1 MVEIKKEKNFSE
13 WYLNVI
19 LKSDLID
26 YGPVKGTVI
35 FKPYAYRIWEKLQ
48 AIVDEEIKKL
58 GVKNLYFPIFIPES
72 FLRKEKEHFE
82 GFTPEVAVVTYAGGE
97 ELKEKLVVRPTSETI
112 MYPYFAK
119 WIKSYRDLPILIN
132 QWTNVIRWE
141 KRPFPFIRNT
151 EFLWHEGHTAH
162 KDHEEA
168 LDFALK
174 ILSLYEK
181 IYQEILCIY
190 GFSGRK
196 SESEKFAG
204 ALATYTYEILLTD
217 GKALQGCTSHDLGQ
231 NFSKVFN
238 VRFQD
243 KDKKLKYVWQTS
255 WAITTRALGA
265 IVGVHGDDDG
275 LILPSKISPYEI
287 VIVPIYDKKNKKEI
301 NKFIEKIKEELKKDI
316 FVDDSDKTPGYKFN
330 EWELKGVPLR
340 IEIGSQEIKRQILT
354 CSRRDKKERFKIK
367 LDELKNKIN
376 DIFAEMDRNLF
387 ERSKNFTEKNTFEVR
402 DYKEFKKIME
412 TRKGFILAPWCEKE
426 KCEEKI
432 KEETKATTRCK
443 PMKIQNPKSKV
454 KNLKCVYCRQKAKGF
469 WLFAQ
474 SY

>member
-1 MVEIKKEKNFSE
+1 MAEIKKEENFSE

-19 LKSDLID
+19 LKADLID
-26 YGPVKGTVI
+26 YGPVRGTII

-48 AIVDEEIKKL
+48 ALVDEEIKKL

-82 GFTPEVAVVTYAGGE
+82 GFNPEVAVVTYAGGE

-151 EFLWHEGHTAH
+151 EFLWQEGHTAH
-162 KDHEEA
+162 KDHKEA

-204 ALATYTYEILLTD
+204 ALATYTYEILLPD

-231 NFSKVFN
+231 NFSKVFDI
-238 VRFQD
+238 RFQD

-255 WAITTRALGA
+255 WGLTTRSIGA
-265 IVGVHGDDDG
+265 TVAVHGDNNG
-275 LILPSKISPYEI
+275 LILPSKIAPYEI

-301 NKFIEKIKEELKKDI
+301 NKFIEKIKEEVKKDI

-330 EWELKGVPLR
+330 EWELRGVPLR
-340 IEIGSQEIKRQILT
+340 IEIGSEELKRQILT
-354 CSRRDKKERFKIK
+354 CFRRDKKERFKIK

-376 DIFAEMDRNLF
+376 DIFADMDRNLF
-387 ERSKNFTEKNTFEVR
+387 ERSKNFTERNTFEVR

-412 TRKGFILAPWCEKE
+412 TKRGFILAPWCEKE

-443 PMKIQNPKSKV
+443 PKESQKSKV
-454 KNLKCVYCRQKAKGF
+454 KSQNLKCVYCRQKAKGF

>member
-1 MVEIKKEKNFSE
+1 MVEMKRIKNFSK
-13 WYLNVI
+13 WYLDVI
-19 LKSDLID
+19 LRADLID
-26 YGPVKGTVI
+26 YGPVKGTII

-48 AIVDEEIKKL
+48 KIVDEEIKKL
-58 GVKNLYFPIFIPES
+58 GVENLYFPIFIPES
-72 FLRKEKEHFE
+72 FLMKEKEHFE

-119 WIKSYRDLPILIN
+119 WIKSYRDLPLLVN
-132 QWTNVIRWE
+132 QWSNVIRWE

-162 KDHEEA
+162 RDHKESLA
-168 LDFALK
+168 FALK

-181 IYQEILCIY
+181 IYQEVLCLY
-190 GFSGRK
+190 GISGRK

-204 ALATYTYEILLTD
+204 ALSTYTYEILLPD

-255 WAITTRALGA
+255 WAITTRAIGGVIA
-265 IVGVHGDDDG
+265 VHGDERG
-275 LILPSKISPYEI
+275 LILPSKISPYQI
-287 VIVPIYDKKNKKEI
+287 VVIPISGKENNREI
-301 NKFIEKIKEELKKDI
+301 NKFIDKIKEEIKQDI
-316 FVDDSDKTPGYKFN
+316 FIDNSDKTPGYKFY

-340 IEIGSQEIKRQILT
+340 IEIGENEAKNQILT
-354 CSRRDKKERFKIK
+354 CFRRDKNERFKIK
-367 LDELKNKIN
+367 LDELKNKID
-376 DIFAEMDRNLF
+376 DIFAEMDKNLLK
-387 ERSKNFTEKNTFEVR
+387 RSKEFIEKNTYYTEN
-402 DYKEFKKIME
+402 YSEFKKIIE
-412 TRKGFILAPWCEKE
+412 NKKGFIFAPWCEKE
-426 KCEEKI
+426 SCEDKI

-443 PMKIQNPKSKV
+443 PI
-454 KNLKCVYCRQKAKGF
+454 KNQRSNVRSQKLKCVYCKEKAKDF